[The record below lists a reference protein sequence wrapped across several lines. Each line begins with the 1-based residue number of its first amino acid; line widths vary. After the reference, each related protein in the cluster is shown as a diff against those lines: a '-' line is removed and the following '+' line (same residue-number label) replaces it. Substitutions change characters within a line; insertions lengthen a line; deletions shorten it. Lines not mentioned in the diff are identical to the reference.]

1 MDFPLTLIDL
11 AGTIALLLWGVRM
24 VQTGIQRGFG
34 PRLGVML
41 AGALRN
47 RFLAFLSGLGVT
59 ACLQSSTA
67 TGLMLTGF
75 AAGGFVEL
83 IPALAVMLGA
93 NVGTT
98 LIVQVLSIN
107 IVGLAP
113 CLFLIGLLMFN
124 RGDAT
129 RTRDLGRVA
138 IGLGLMLLS
147 LHQLLEVITP
157 YEDVPSLRLLMGAL
171 ATEPVLGVLL
181 AAVVTWAAHSSVA
194 IVLLVMSF
202 AAKGVIPPE
211 AAFALVLGANLGT
224 AINPL
229 LEGVSSGDP
238 SARRLPIGNLLNRA
252 LGCGIA
258 LLALPVISP
267 WLVTVVPDNAHA
279 VADFHTGFNLILAA
293 VFFPVLGPYA
303 ALLRR
308 WFPARVD
315 PLDPAK
321 PLYLHRA
328 ATDVPSVAI
337 GAAAREA
344 LRLVD
349 VLDAMLQSARDAFEH
364 GDRKQIA
371 QTKRMDDVL
380 DKLNMAIKS
389 YLGTLDAEA
398 MTEADHQ
405 RVEDILTFAHNLEY
419 AGDIV
424 EKNLMGLASKRLKR
438 GLGFAA
444 KDQAELSSALN
455 RLTANLQAAASV
467 FMSDDVKAARML
479 AAEKEAF
486 RDMEAAATQAHFARL
501 RSGGSQLTEASA
513 LQLDVL
519 RDIKQ
524 VNTHL
529 VAAAAYRVLQSHG
542 ELLASR
548 LRADD

>member
-1 MDFPLTLIDL
+1 
-11 AGTIALLLWGVRM
+11 
-24 VQTGIQRGFG
+24 
-34 PRLGVML
+34 
-41 AGALRN
+41 
-47 RFLAFLSGLGVT
+47 
-59 ACLQSSTA
+59 
-67 TGLMLTGF
+67 
-75 AAGGFVEL
+75 
-83 IPALAVMLGA
+83 
-93 NVGTT
+93 
-98 LIVQVLSIN
+98 
-107 IVGLAP
+107 
-113 CLFLIGLLMFN
+113 MFR
-124 RGDAT
+124 RGDGT
-129 RTRDLGRVA
+129 RMRDLGRVA

-157 YEDVPSLRLLMGAL
+157 YEDVPSLRMFLGAL
-171 ATEPVLGVLL
+171 ATQPVLGVLL
-181 AAVVTWAAHSSVA
+181 AAIVTWAAHSSVA

-202 AAKGVIPPE
+202 STKGVIPPH

-229 LEGVSSGDP
+229 LEGVTGADP
-238 SARRLPIGNLLNRA
+238 SAKRLPFGNLLNRA

-258 LLALPVISP
+258 LIALPVISP
-267 WLVTVVPDNAHA
+267 WLVSIVPDNAHA

-293 VFFPVLGPYA
+293 VFFPLLGPYA

-315 PLDPAK
+315 PADPTK
-321 PLYLHRA
+321 PIYLYRA

-337 GAAAREA
+337 SAAAREA

-389 YLGTLDAEA
+389 YLGSLDTDA
-398 MTEADHQ
+398 MTEADHL

-424 EKNLMGLASKRLKR
+424 EKNLMGLASKRIKR

-444 KDQAELSSALN
+444 KDQAELTAALN

-467 FMSDDVKAARML
+467 FMSDDIKAARML
-479 AAEKEAF
+479 AAEKETF
-486 RDMEAAATQAHFARL
+486 RDMEAAATQAHFTRL
-501 RSGGSQLTEASA
+501 RTGGTQLTEASA

-548 LRADD
+548 LRMEG

>member
-1 MDFPLTLIDL
+1 MSFPVTLIDL

-34 PRLGVML
+34 PRLGLIL
-41 AGALRN
+41 AAALRN
-47 RFLAFLSGLGVT
+47 RVMGFFAGVGVT
-59 ACLQSSTA
+59 ALLQSSTA

-83 IPALAVMLGA
+83 IPGLAVMLGA

-98 LIVQVLSIN
+98 LIVQALS
-107 IVGLAP
+107 VDVAGLAP

-129 RTRDLGRVA
+129 RTRDLGRVS

-157 YEDVPSLRLLMGAL
+157 YEDAPSLRLLMGVIATQPIL
-171 ATEPVLGVLL
+171 AVLL
-181 AAVVTWAAHSSVA
+181 SAVITWAAHSSVA

-202 AAKGVIPPE
+202 AAKGVIPPY

-229 LEGVSSGDP
+229 LEGATGGDP
-238 SARRLPIGNLLNRA
+238 AAKRLPVGNLVNRA
-252 LGCGIA
+252 IGCAIA
-258 LLALPVISP
+258 LAALPIISR
-267 WLVTVVPDNAHA
+267 WLVVAVPDNARA
-279 VADFHTGFNLILAA
+279 VADVHTGFNLLLAA
-293 VFFPVLGPYA
+293 VFFPLLTPFA

-308 WFPARVD
+308 WFPTRI
-315 PLDPAK
+315 DPAD
-321 PLYLHRA
+321 PSRPIYLQSI

-337 GAAAREA
+337 GAATREA

-349 VLDAMLQSARDAFEH
+349 VLDSMLQGTRDAFEH

-371 QTKRMDDVL
+371 QTKRMDDVI
-380 DKLNMAIKS
+380 DKLNTAIKS
-389 YLGTLDAEA
+389 YLGSLDAEA
-398 MTEADHQ
+398 MSEADHQ

-438 GLGFAA
+438 GLAFAA
-444 KDQAELSSALN
+444 KDQAELTAALN
-455 RLTANLQAAASV
+455 RLAANLRTAASV
-467 FMSDDVKAARML
+467 FVTDDIKAARML

-486 RDMEAAATQAHFARL
+486 RDMEATATQQHFARL
-501 RSGGSQLTEASA
+501 RAGGTQLTEASA

-519 RDIKQ
+519 RDVKQ
-524 VNTHL
+524 VNAHL

-542 ELLASR
+542 ELLSSR
-548 LRADD
+548 LRVEE

>member
-1 MDFPLTLIDL
+1 MDFPVTLLDL

-24 VQTGIQRGFG
+24 VQTGIQRSFG
-34 PRLGVML
+34 PKLGLIL
-41 AGALRN
+41 AAALRN
-47 RFLAFLSGLGVT
+47 RVRAFLAGVGVT

-98 LIVQVLSIN
+98 LIVQVLSVN
-107 IVGLAP
+107 ITGLAP
-113 CLFLIGLLMFN
+113 CLFLIGLVMFN

-157 YEDVPSLRLLMGAL
+157 YEDVPSLRLFMGAI
-171 ATEPVLGVLL
+171 ATQPVLALLL
-181 AAVVTWAAHSSVA
+181 AAIITWAAHSSVA
-194 IVLLVMSF
+194 IVLLIMSF

-229 LEGVSSGDP
+229 LEGVSGGDP
-238 SARRLPIGNLLNRA
+238 SAKRLPFGNLLNRA
-252 LGCGIA
+252 LGCAIGLA
-258 LLALPVISP
+258 ALPVISP
-267 WLVTVVPDNAHA
+267 LLVTVVPDNARA
-279 VADFHTGFNLILAA
+279 VADFHTGFNLLLAL
-293 VFFPVLGPYA
+293 VFFPLLTPYA

-308 WFPARVD
+308 WFPARI
-315 PLDPAK
+315 DPADPTK
-321 PLYLHRA
+321 PVYLNPG

-337 GAAAREA
+337 GAATREA

-349 VLDAMLQSARDAFEH
+349 VLDSMLQSARDAFEH

-371 QTKRMDDVL
+371 QTKRLDNVL
-380 DKLNMAIKS
+380 DKLNTAIKT
-389 YLGTLDAEA
+389 YLGALDNEA
-398 MTEADHQ
+398 MTDADEQ

-438 GLGFAA
+438 GLAFAA
-444 KDQAELSSALN
+444 KDQADLTAALN
-455 RLTANLQAAASV
+455 RLIGNLRTAASV
-467 FMSDDVKAARML
+467 FVTDDLKAARLL
-479 AAEKEAF
+479 AAEKETF
-486 RDMEAAATQAHFARL
+486 RDMEAAATQDHFARL
-501 RSGGSQLTEASA
+501 RSGGTQLTEASA

-529 VAAAAYRVLQSHG
+529 VAAAAYRVLQNHG

-548 LRADD
+548 LRVEE

>member
-11 AGTIALLLWGVRM
+11 AGTVALLLWGVRM

-34 PRLGVML
+34 PRLGLLL

-47 RFLAFLSGLGVT
+47 RSLAFLSGLGVT

-83 IPALAVMLGA
+83 VPALAVMLGA

-107 IVGLAP
+107 VVGLAP

-124 RGDAT
+124 RGEAT

-181 AAVVTWAAHSSVA
+181 AAIVTWAAHSSVA

-202 AAKGVIPPE
+202 ASKGVIPPE

-229 LEGVSSGDP
+229 LEGVTGGDP
-238 SARRLPIGNLLNRA
+238 SAKRLPFGNLLNRA
-252 LGCGIA
+252 LGCGVA

-267 WLVTVVPDNAHA
+267 WLVTIVPDNAHA
-279 VADFHTGFNLILAA
+279 VADFHTGFNLLLAA

-321 PLYLHRA
+321 PLYLYRA

-337 GAAAREA
+337 AAAAREA
-344 LRLVD
+344 LRMVD
-349 VLDAMLQSARDAFEH
+349 VLDAMLQSARDAFAQ

-371 QTKRMDDVL
+371 QTKRLDDVL

-389 YLGTLDAEA
+389 YLGSLDADA
-398 MTEADHQ
+398 MGEADHQ

-444 KDQAELSSALN
+444 KDQTELTAALN

-479 AAEKEAF
+479 AAEKETF
-486 RDMEAAATQAHFARL
+486 RDMEAAATQAHFNRL
-501 RSGGSQLTEASA
+501 RAGGSALSEASA

-529 VAAAAYRVLQSHG
+529 VAAAAYRVLRSHG

-548 LRADD
+548 LRVDD

>member
-83 IPALAVMLGA
+83 VPALAVMLGA

-98 LIVQVLSIN
+98 LIVQVLSVN
-107 IVGLAP
+107 IAGLAP

-181 AAVVTWAAHSSVA
+181 AAIVTWAAHSSVA

-229 LEGVSSGDP
+229 LEGVSGGDP

-252 LGCGIA
+252 LGCGLA

-267 WLVTVVPDNAHA
+267 WLVTVVPDNARA

-315 PLDPAK
+315 PLDPGK
-321 PLYLHRA
+321 PLYLYRA

-349 VLDAMLQSARDAFEH
+349 VLDVMLQSALDAFEH

-371 QTKRMDDVL
+371 QIKRMDDVL

-444 KDQAELSSALN
+444 KDQAELTAALN
-455 RLTANLQAAASV
+455 RLTANLQAAAAV

-486 RDMEAAATQAHFARL
+486 RDMEAAATQAHFSRL

-524 VNTHL
+524 VNAHL
-529 VAAAAYRVLQSHG
+529 VAAAAYRVLRSHG

>member
-1 MDFPLTLIDL
+1 MDFPVTLLDL
-11 AGTIALLLWGVRM
+11 AGTIALLLWGVHM
-24 VQTGIQRGFG
+24 VQTGIQRSFG
-34 PRLGVML
+34 PKLGLVL
-41 AGALRN
+41 ASALRN
-47 RFLAFLSGLGVT
+47 RVRAFLAGVGVT

-98 LIVQVLSIN
+98 LIVQVLSVN
-107 IVGLAP
+107 ISGLAP
-113 CLFLIGLLMFN
+113 CLFLVGLVMFN

-157 YEDVPSLRLLMGAL
+157 YEDVPSLRLFMGTI
-171 ATEPVLGVLL
+171 ATQPLL
-181 AAVVTWAAHSSVA
+181 ALILAAIITWAAHSSVA

-229 LEGVSSGDP
+229 LEGVTGGDP
-238 SARRLPIGNLLNRA
+238 AAKRLPFGNLANRA
-252 LGCGIA
+252 LGCAIGLA
-258 LLALPVISP
+258 ALPVISP
-267 WLVTVVPDNAHA
+267 WLVTVVPDNARA
-279 VADFHTGFNLILAA
+279 VADFHTGFNLLLAL
-293 VFFPVLGPYA
+293 VFFPLLTPYA

-308 WFPARVD
+308 WFPVRI
-315 PLDPAK
+315 DPADPTK
-321 PLYLHRA
+321 PIYLNPI

-337 GAAAREA
+337 GAATREA

-349 VLDAMLQSARDAFEH
+349 VLDSMLQSVRDAFEN

-371 QTKRMDDVL
+371 QTKRLDDVL
-380 DKLNMAIKS
+380 DKLNTAIKS
-389 YLGTLDAEA
+389 YLGSLDNEA
-398 MTEADHQ
+398 MTEADEQ

-438 GLGFAA
+438 GLAFAA
-444 KDQAELSSALN
+444 KDQADLTAALN
-455 RLTANLQAAASV
+455 RLTINLRTAASV
-467 FMSDDVKAARML
+467 FVTDDIKAARLL
-479 AAEKEAF
+479 AAEKETF
-486 RDMEAAATQAHFARL
+486 RDMEATATQDHFTRL
-501 RSGGSQLTEASA
+501 RSGGTQLTEASA

-529 VAAAAYRVLQSHG
+529 VAAAAYRVLQNHG

-548 LRADD
+548 LRLEE

>member
-1 MDFPLTLIDL
+1 MEFPVTLIDL

-34 PRLGVML
+34 PRLGLVL

-83 IPALAVMLGA
+83 LPALAVMLGA

-98 LIVQVLSIN
+98 LIVQVLSVDV
-107 IVGLAP
+107 VGLAP
-113 CLFLIGLLMFN
+113 CLFLIGLIMFN

-147 LHQLLEVITP
+147 LHQLLDVITP
-157 YEDVPSLRLLMGAL
+157 YEDVPSLRLFMGAL
-171 ATEPVLGVLL
+171 TTQPVLAVLL
-181 AAVVTWAAHSSVA
+181 AAIVTWAAHSSVA

-202 AAKGVIPPE
+202 AAKGVIPPH

-229 LEGVSSGDP
+229 LEGVTGADP
-238 SARRLPIGNLLNRA
+238 SAKRLPFGNLLNRA

-258 LLALPVISP
+258 LIALPVISP
-267 WLVTVVPDNAHA
+267 WLVSVVPDNARA

-293 VFFPVLGPYA
+293 VFFPLLGPYA

-315 PLDPAK
+315 PADPTK
-321 PLYLHRA
+321 PLYLYRA

-349 VLDAMLQSARDAFEH
+349 VLDAMLQSARDAFEL

-371 QTKRMDDVL
+371 QTKRLDDVL

-389 YLGTLDAEA
+389 YLGSLDVDA

-444 KDQAELSSALN
+444 KDQAELTAALN

-479 AAEKEAF
+479 AAEKETF
-486 RDMEAAATQAHFARL
+486 RDMEAAATQAHFSRL
-501 RSGGSQLTEASA
+501 RAGGTQLTEASA

-548 LRADD
+548 LRIED

>member
-11 AGTIALLLWGVRM
+11 AGTIALLLWGVHM

-34 PRLGVML
+34 PRLGVIL

-47 RFLAFLSGLGVT
+47 RFLAFLSGMGVT

-98 LIVQVLSIN
+98 LIVQVLSVN
-107 IVGLAP
+107 IAGLAP

-211 AAFALVLGANLGT
+211 TAFALVLGANLGT

-229 LEGVSSGDP
+229 LEGVSGGDP

-252 LGCGIA
+252 LGCGLA
-258 LLALPVISP
+258 LLALPAISP
-267 WLVTVVPDNAHA
+267 WLVTIVPDNARA
-279 VADFHTGFNLILAA
+279 VADFHTGFNLLLAA

-303 ALLRR
+303 AVLRR

-337 GAAAREA
+337 AAAAREA
-344 LRLVD
+344 LRMVD

-380 DKLNMAIKS
+380 DKLNLAIKA
-389 YLGTLDAEA
+389 YLGTLDDDA
-398 MTEADHQ
+398 MTEADHR

-444 KDQAELSSALN
+444 KDQAELTAALN
-455 RLTANLQAAASV
+455 RLTANLQAAAGV

-479 AAEKEAF
+479 AAEKENF

-501 RSGGSQLTEASA
+501 RSGGSQATEASA

-529 VAAAAYRVLQSHG
+529 VASAAYRVLQSHG

-548 LRADD
+548 LRVDD

>member
-1 MDFPLTLIDL
+1 
-11 AGTIALLLWGVRM
+11 
-24 VQTGIQRGFG
+24 
-34 PRLGVML
+34 
-41 AGALRN
+41 
-47 RFLAFLSGLGVT
+47 
-59 ACLQSSTA
+59 
-67 TGLMLTGF
+67 
-75 AAGGFVEL
+75 
-83 IPALAVMLGA
+83 
-93 NVGTT
+93 
-98 LIVQVLSIN
+98 
-107 IVGLAP
+107 
-113 CLFLIGLLMFN
+113 
-124 RGDAT
+124 
-129 RTRDLGRVA
+129 
-138 IGLGLMLLS
+138 
-147 LHQLLEVITP
+147 
-157 YEDVPSLRLLMGAL
+157 
-171 ATEPVLGVLL
+171 
-181 AAVVTWAAHSSVA
+181 
-194 IVLLVMSF
+194 
-202 AAKGVIPPE
+202 
-211 AAFALVLGANLGT
+211 
-224 AINPL
+224 
-229 LEGVSSGDP
+229 
-238 SARRLPIGNLLNRA
+238 
-252 LGCGIA
+252 
-258 LLALPVISP
+258 
-267 WLVTVVPDNAHA
+267 
-279 VADFHTGFNLILAA
+279 
-293 VFFPVLGPYA
+293 
-303 ALLRR
+303 LLRR

-315 PLDPAK
+315 PLDPGK
-321 PLYLHRA
+321 PLYLYRA

-349 VLDAMLQSARDAFEH
+349 VLDVMLQSARDAFEH

-371 QTKRMDDVL
+371 QIKRMDDVL

-444 KDQAELSSALN
+444 KDQAELTAALN
-455 RLTANLQAAASV
+455 RLTANLQAAAAV

-486 RDMEAAATQAHFARL
+486 RDMEAAATQAHFSRL

-524 VNTHL
+524 VNAHL
-529 VAAAAYRVLQSHG
+529 VAAAAYRVLRSHG